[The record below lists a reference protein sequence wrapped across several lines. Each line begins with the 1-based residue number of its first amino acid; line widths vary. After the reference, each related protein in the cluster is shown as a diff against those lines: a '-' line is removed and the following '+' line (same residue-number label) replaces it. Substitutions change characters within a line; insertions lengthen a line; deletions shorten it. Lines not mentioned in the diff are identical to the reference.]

1 MASPEFYTDKVNIP
15 KVAMEFPF
23 REMFPTPLEV
33 LCFYDED
40 IRSGKFVVHDWQR
53 EMLLYMGQPRPNG
66 EKIRAMLLAANGSG
80 KSQYVLAPFAVWMS
94 LVFKESLTVITT
106 ASGDQLDTQ
115 ACRYINRL
123 CNNANQIH
131 LPQFGFD
138 IFKCIYREVR
148 NNITR
153 SFIDLFAT
161 DEKKKAE
168 GRHPLRGDS
177 EFAIIIDEAK
187 TVDDGIYEALER
199 CKGNTRRIEIS
210 SADDCRGYFFNTWG
224 NENYKCFRKKVTAF
238 DCPHITKDEINETI
252 VKYGQDSPFVR
263 ASIYSEFVSVQ
274 EDAVISRDLLTRSIR
289 LASCPTYFGPLC
301 AGLDLSAGGD
311 ETVLSVWNGNVE
323 VGMHTLRNPDTTKTR
338 EDIIGIIRDVYKG
351 KLLPE
356 NIWADDGG
364 VGRSIIDQLNERG
377 YKLRRVLN
385 NHRAFDFTHYANRGT
400 ELWFNFKRFIEEYQ
414 VMFMMDSNS
423 RMDETLFSQLCHR
436 YSKLTP
442 TKLLK
447 LESKAEARKQG
458 HPSPDRAD
466 AVVLA
471 WCGRVYPLPEITGVK
486 PAKVVESPG
495 DTITRL
501 EQEIRAKLR
510 EGFMDRANKPA
521 EAHEKYKQL
530 GNIAFAHSNL
540 HPSNGGQ
547 STILNRYAK
556 STGKYRGN

>member
-1 MASPEFYTDKVNIP
+1 
-15 KVAMEFPF
+15 
-23 REMFPTPLEV
+23 MFPTPYNV
-33 LCFYDED
+33 LAFYDED
-40 IRSGKFVVHDWQR
+40 VREGKVKVHDWQI
-53 EMLLYMGQPRPNG
+53 EMLLYLGQKRPNK

-123 CNNANQIH
+123 CNNVNLMHQ
-131 LPQFGFD
+131 PQFGFD
-138 IFKCIYREVR
+138 VFKCIYREVR

-168 GRHPLRGDS
+168 GRHPLRHDS

-210 SADDCRGYFFNTWG
+210 SADDCKGYFFNTWG
-224 NENYKCFRKKVTAF
+224 NPNYRCFRKKITAF

-252 VKYGQDSPFVR
+252 TKYGADSPFVR

-289 LASCPTYFGPLC
+289 LASCPTYFGSLVG
-301 AGLDLSAGGD
+301 GLDLSAGGD
-311 ETVLSVWNGNVE
+311 ETILSVWKGNVE
-323 VGMHTLRNPDTTKTR
+323 IGLHSMRHIDTTKTR
-338 EDIIGIIRDVYKG
+338 EEIISILQDIYKG

-356 NIWADDGG
+356 NIHADDGG
-364 VGRSIIDQLNERG
+364 VGRSIIDQLNEKG
-377 YKLRRVLN
+377 YKLNRVLN
-385 NHRAFDFTHYANRGT
+385 NWRAFDFTHYANRGA
-400 ELWFNFKRFIEEYQ
+400 ELWYNFKRFIEEYQ
-414 VMFMMDSNS
+414 VMFKLNEAGQ
-423 RMDETLFSQLCHR
+423 MDEALFNQISHR

-471 WCGRVYPLPEITGVK
+471 WAGRVYPLPEILGSK
-486 PAKVVESPG
+486 PAVVIENPA
-495 DTITRL
+495 DRQLRL
-501 EQEIRAKLR
+501 ERELRSKLR
-510 EGFMDRANKPA
+510 DRVIEDMSKATAPTPA
-521 EAHEKYKQL
+521 FRNL
-530 GNIAFAHSNL
+530 GNIAFAHNNIR
-540 HPSNGGQ
+540 PSDEGK
-547 STILNRYAK
+547 SKILTRYANSAASK
-556 STGKYRGN
+556 LHNS